1 MSSAADA
8 AGFADWCLLCGCQ
21 KSKGRLS
28 KSLFCR
34 MVTVIGDE
42 YRETHTEEKELLVA
56 CGQFLF
62 YNFLQDSP
70 PATGHSGDMI
80 FLRRSAKKPSG
91 M

>member
-21 KSKGRLS
+21 KSEGRLS

-34 MVTVIGDE
+34 MVTVIGDK
-42 YRETHTEEKELLVA
+42 YRKAHTEEKGLLVA

-62 YNFLQDSP
+62 YN
-70 PATGHSGDMI
+70 HSELYLSTFPCGI
-80 FLRRSAKKPSG
+80 SYRSESR
-91 M
+91 